1 MRFVFRTAGEITFGP
16 GTAAHAPAV
25 AARFGRRVMLVVG
38 GRSLE
43 RSGMLDRF
51 EREILGAGMSA
62 TRWAVTAEPDVAA
75 IDEGT
80 RLCRDARIDVALAI
94 GGGSVLD
101 TAKAVAAL
109 AVNGGRAVDY
119 LEDLGNKSPRTI
131 ERAPLPVVAVPTTAG
146 SGAEVTRNSV
156 LRVPEARVK
165 RSLRSDLLIPRAAI
179 VDPELSSTTPRSVAA
194 SSGLDALTHLVEA
207 YVSLGAQP
215 TTDRL
220 AVEGIRLAAGALW
233 LLAEEKATHESNAAM
248 ALASLWGGMALAN
261 AGLGAVHGLVA
272 PLGGRYS
279 IPHGAGCGCL
289 LAATL
294 RTNVVALRARSP
306 TSATLERY
314 ATVARALVRNGERT
328 IEQAADAI
336 DALRRALGIGTLAR
350 YGVLASELAEVV
362 SQARGGSMRSNPV
375 DLTDTELERILED
388 SLHERTDVL

>member
-1 MRFVFRTAGEITFGP
+1 MQFVFRTAGEITFGA
-16 GTAAHAPAV
+16 GAVMHAPATT
-25 AARFGRRVMLVVG
+25 ARFGNRVMLVVG

-43 RSGMLDRF
+43 RSGMLDRV
-51 EREILGAGMSA
+51 EHEIVRAGMSA
-62 TRWAVTAEPDVAA
+62 TRWAVTTEPEVEA

-80 RLCRDARIDVALAI
+80 RLCREARVDVVLAI

-101 TAKAVAAL
+101 AAKAIAAL
-109 AVNGGRAVDY
+109 AVNDGPAVDY

-131 ERAPLPVVAVPTTAG
+131 ASAPLPVVAVPTTAG

-165 RSLRSDLLIPRAAI
+165 RSLRSDLLVPRAAI
-179 VDPELSSTTPRSVAA
+179 VDPELSSTAPRSVAA

-207 YVSLGAQP
+207 YVSRGAQP

-233 LLAEEKATHESNAAM
+233 LLAEEKATPESNAAM
-248 ALASLWGGMALAN
+248 ALASLWGGMVLAN

-294 RTNVVALRARSP
+294 RTNARALRARSP
-306 TSATLERY
+306 TSTTLERY
-314 ATVARALVRNGERT
+314 ATVARALVRDGERT
-328 IEQAADAI
+328 IEHAADAI

-350 YGVLASELAEVV
+350 YGVAASELAEVV
-362 SQARGGSMRSNPV
+362 ARARGGSMRSNPIE
-375 DLTDTELERILED
+375 LTDVELEQILAD
-388 SLHERTDVL
+388 SLNERS

>member
-1 MRFVFRTAGEITFGP
+1 MRFVFRTAGEITFGA
-16 GTAAHAPAV
+16 GAAMHAPAA
-25 AARFGRRVMLVVG
+25 AARFGNRVMLVVG

-43 RSGMLDRF
+43 RSGML
-51 EREILGAGMSA
+51 ERLEHEILRAGMSA
-62 TRWAVTAEPDVAA
+62 TRWAVTTEPEVAA

-80 RLCRDARIDVALAI
+80 RLCRDARVDVVLAI

-101 TAKAVAAL
+101 AAKAIAAL
-109 AVNGGRAVDY
+109 AVNDGHAVDY
-119 LEDLGNKSPRTI
+119 LEDLGSKRPRTI
-131 ERAPLPVVAVPTTAG
+131 ERTPLPVVAVPTTAG

-165 RSLRSDLLIPRAAI
+165 RSLRSVLLIPRAAI
-179 VDPELSSTTPRSVAA
+179 VDPELSSTAPRSVAA

-207 YVSLGAQP
+207 YVSRGAQP

-220 AVEGIRLAAGALW
+220 AVEGIRLAASALW
-233 LLAEEKATHESNAAM
+233 LLAEEKATPESNAAM

-294 RTNVVALRARSP
+294 RTNADALRARSP
-306 TSATLERY
+306 TSTTLERY
-314 ATVARALVRNGERT
+314 DTVARALVRDGERT
-328 IEQAADAI
+328 IEHAADAI

-350 YGVLASELAEVV
+350 YGVAAGELAEVV
-362 SQARGGSMRSNPV
+362 ARARGGSMRSNPI
-375 DLTDTELERILED
+375 DLTDAELERILAD
-388 SLHERTDVL
+388 SLNERS